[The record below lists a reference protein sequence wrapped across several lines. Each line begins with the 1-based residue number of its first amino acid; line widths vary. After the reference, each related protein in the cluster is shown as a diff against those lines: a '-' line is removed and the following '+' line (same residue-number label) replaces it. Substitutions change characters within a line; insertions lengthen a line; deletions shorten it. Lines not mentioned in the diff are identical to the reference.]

1 MNVSDALLISLLSYG
16 EVLAFLLLLKE
27 QNSNLLTGRLI
38 CLSWSLYFCGT
49 VNLLGLWINKTQRG
63 RSAFLQDGFSDNT
76 FSAVG
81 SKFAVDFEFFLYR
94 LLENITKFRVVVL
107 GPRPMTFG
115 VITLHKWNVSKIYLI
130 HVYEISFLNILNIY
144 FITVFLVISW
154 ICSLHFDFS

>member
-1 MNVSDALLISLLSYG
+1 MPVNCTVCGPWSATFSNMKKYFVSKKIRKKMNVSDALLISLLSYG
-16 EVLAFLLLLKE
+16 EVLAFLRLLKE
-27 QNSNLLTGRLI
+27 QNSSLLTGRLI
-38 CLSWSLYFCGT
+38 CLPWSLYFCGT

-76 FSAVG
+76 FPAVG

-115 VITLHKWNVSKIYLI
+115 VITFRK
-130 HVYEISFLNILNIY
+130 
-144 FITVFLVISW
+144 
-154 ICSLHFDFS
+154 